1 MAATTKVKDFIWR
14 VSSALNDSSTQYV
27 TWLESEIVMAIND
40 GQVAICKY
48 IPFSCTR
55 TDTVLLAPG
64 TMQSIRAIPT
74 TSIIPTVDSAT
85 PTTTVYGRQLSHLDC
100 NMGAA
105 GTAPGK
111 IIRVTDRDEL
121 DTIDPSWHTKTGTE
135 VRVYAYDPT
144 TPTVFYVS
152 PGVPP
157 SGLYVR
163 MSYAAL
169 PAVVA
174 PGNDTTPVY
183 AYTGSN
189 AALLSIDDVNVDDL
203 MNYVLA
209 RMNMKDDSN
218 AKPALVA
225 TQVNSFVNS
234 INAQATALTGVNPNL
249 KRLPM
254 APDAI
259 GSAS

>member
-14 VSSALNDSSTQYV
+14 VSSALNDSSAQYV

-40 GQVAICKY
+40 GQIAICKY
-48 IPFSCTR
+48 IPFACTR

-64 TMQSIRAIPT
+64 TMQSIRAIPVG
-74 TSIIPTVDSAT
+74 SIIPTLDSAA
-85 PTTTVYGRQLSHLDC
+85 PATTVYGRQLSRLDC
-100 NMGAA
+100 NMGPA
-105 GTAPGK
+105 GTAVGK
-111 IIRVTDRDEL
+111 IPRVIDRDEL
-121 DTIDPSWHTKTGTE
+121 DSIDPSWQMKTGTE
-135 VRVYAYDPT
+135 VRAYAYDPT
-144 TPTVFYVS
+144 TPTVFYVT
-152 PGVPP
+152 PGVPTG
-157 SGLYVR
+157 GLYMR

-169 PAVVA
+169 PAVLA
-174 PGNDTTPVY
+174 PGNDATPLY
-183 AYTGSN
+183 AYAGTN
-189 AALLSIDDVNVDDL
+189 TALLSIDDANVDDL
-203 MNYVLA
+203 FNYVSA

-225 TQVNSFVNS
+225 AQINSFVTS